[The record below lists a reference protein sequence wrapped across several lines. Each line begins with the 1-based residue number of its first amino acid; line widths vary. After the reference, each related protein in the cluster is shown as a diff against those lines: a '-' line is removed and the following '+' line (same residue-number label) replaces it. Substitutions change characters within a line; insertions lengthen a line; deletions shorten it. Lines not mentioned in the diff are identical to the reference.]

1 MATHRILYVS
11 HEVELGGA
19 ERSLLDLMGGLDR
32 DRFEPHLACSKE
44 GPLAQ
49 VARQFG
55 VTVHAVEMLFGGKV
69 SKFFGLIRAALHLR
83 RLIRKQGVDLVHTN
97 TLIAGYCGSLA
108 ARLAKVPCIWHV
120 RDLDYPE
127 AAKRVAARVNR
138 IVANSEAT
146 ARTLANGRDL
156 GKKVSVIYNGIPAV
170 FFDQRPAREEVRE
183 ELKLPQDEALVG
195 MVGRMDPLKGHMEF
209 LNAAK
214 QVLARHDHVTF
225 VIVGDVLFD
234 AGRDRHKGYKRV
246 LQNHVRDIGIY
257 GKVVFLGQREDVPR
271 LLSAMDVVVH
281 PSQVVES
288 FGRTVAEAHAAGRP
302 VVASNVGGI
311 PEIVADGV
319 NGYLFEAADTEGMA
333 ARILNLLQDPDGAGR
348 MGGRGKQDA
357 IERFTRKGHVERV
370 QALYESLL
378 T

>member
-1 MATHRILYVS
+1 MARILYVN

-32 DRFEPHLACSKE
+32 DRFEPHLACSKD

-49 VARQFG
+49 VAQQFG
-55 VTVHAVEMLFGGKV
+55 VTVHHVEMLFSGKV
-69 SKFFGLIRAALHLR
+69 SKFFGLFQAALRLR
-83 RLIRKQGVDLVHTN
+83 RLIRKEGIDLVHTN

-108 ARLAKVPCIWHV
+108 ARLARVPCVWHV

-127 AAKRVAARVNR
+127 AGKRAAARANR

-146 ARTLANGRDL
+146 ARTLANGRDP
-156 GKKVSVIYNGIPAV
+156 GERVAVIYNGVPAV
-170 FFDQRPAREEVRE
+170 FFDQRPARQEVRE
-183 ELKLPQDEALVG
+183 ELQLPADEALVG

-234 AGRDRHKGYKRV
+234 RHKGHKRV

-257 GKVVFLGQREDVPR
+257 GKVLFLGEREDVPR
-271 LLSAMDVVVH
+271 LLSAMDVVVQ

-288 FGRTVAEAHAAGRP
+288 FGRSVAEAHAAGRP
-302 VVASNVGGI
+302 VVASNIGGI
-311 PEIVADGV
+311 PEIVSDGV
-319 NGYLFEAADTEGMA
+319 NGYLFEPTDTEAMA
-333 ARILNLLQDPDGAGR
+333 ARILDLLTDPERAGS
-348 MGGRGKQDA
+348 MGERGKQDA
-357 IERFTRKGHVERV
+357 NQRFTRKGHVERV
-370 QALYESLL
+370 QALYDSLL
-378 T
+378 A